1 MEREYD
7 SKWNHTVN
15 VFISIGILVKYSD
28 GYRMMF
34 MVAEN
39 SQKLLLS
46 WRRKRTE
53 IYVIIGNVK
62 FESVYS
68 VFSAITISVGVDVL
82 T

>member
-1 MEREYD
+1 
-7 SKWNHTVN
+7 
-15 VFISIGILVKYSD
+15 
-28 GYRMMF
+28 MMF

-46 WRRKRTE
+46 WRIKRTE

-68 VFSAITISVGVDVL
+68 VFSAITISAGVDVL